1 MKYLIIYVMFFIF
14 IFCAMIWLFRNRNSN
29 YKICKNFDWLLSAVE
44 TPNGAFWMSFLMALF
59 NPLIIIF
66 LPVFC
71 IMLLI
76 TMFVFYIL
84 YLMNKLNSHIFNI
97 PSDKTFEDF
106 VNNII
111 G

>member
-1 MKYLIIYVMFFIF
+1 MNYLIVYVILFIF
-14 IFCAMIWLFRNRNSN
+14 TFYAIIWLFRNRDSD
-29 YKICKNFDWLLSAVE
+29 YKIVKNFNWLFSAVT
-44 TPNGAFWMSFLMALF
+44 TPNEAFWMSFFIALF

-66 LPVFC
+66 LPIFC

-76 TMFVFYIL
+76 TIFVFYIL

-97 PSDKTFEDF
+97 PFDKTFKEFFDK
-106 VNNII
+106 I